1 MRNLI
6 MVLLLSLSLG
16 SYAQDCNYAI
26 NKNGILQTQSAA
38 LSFNRDL
45 SGIMAT
51 AHRDGDFK
59 YFELMMFLPKKFSFK
74 RGNEIQIEL
83 VDGRVVTGIFSEGGT
98 AIYSD
103 AVSCFALRI
112 RVNFPQDSYGMLS
125 MVPVSKVKMQ
135 AKKHSI
141 EMMPVGDSSKF
152 MEIVRCIL

>member
-6 MVLLLSLSLG
+6 FLLFLSLG

-26 NKNGILQTQSAA
+26 NKNGKLETQSEA
-38 LSFNRDL
+38 LAFNKDL
-45 SGIMAT
+45 SGIMAV
-51 AHRDGDFK
+51 AKRDG
-59 YFELMMFLPKKFSFK
+59 ELRYLELSMFLPKKSSFEE
-74 RGNEIQIEL
+74 GNEIQIEL
-83 VDGRVVTGIFSEGGT
+83 KDGRIADGVFLEGGT

-103 AVSCFALRI
+103 AVGYFFIKI
-112 RVNFPQDSYGMLS
+112 RVKFSYDCLNMLA

>member
-1 MRNLI
+1 MRYLI
-6 MVLLLSLSLG
+6 LSLSLSLG

-26 NKNGILQTQSAA
+26 NKNGKLETQSEA
-38 LSFNRDL
+38 LAFSKDL
-45 SGIMAT
+45 SGIMAV
-51 AHRDGDFK
+51 AKREGEFR
-59 YFELMMFLPKKFSFK
+59 YLELSMFLPKKFSFEE
-74 RGNEIQIEL
+74 GNEIQIEL
-83 VDGRVVTGIFSEGGT
+83 RDGRIADGVFLEGGT

-103 AVSCFALRI
+103 AVGYFFIKI
-112 RVNFPQDSYGMLS
+112 RVKFSYDCLNMLA

>member
-1 MRNLI
+1 MRYLI
-6 MVLLLSLSLG
+6 LFLSLSLG

-26 NKNGILQTQSAA
+26 NKNGKLETQSEA
-38 LSFNRDL
+38 LAFSKDL
-45 SGIMAT
+45 SGIMAV
-51 AHRDGDFK
+51 ANREGEFR
-59 YFELMMFLPKKFSFK
+59 YLELSMFLPKKFSFEE
-74 RGNEIQIEL
+74 GNEIQIEL
-83 VDGRVVTGIFSEGGT
+83 KDGRIADGIFLEDGT

-103 AVSCFALRI
+103 AVGYFFIKI
-112 RVNFPQDSYGMLS
+112 RVKFSYDCLNMLA

>member
-6 MVLLLSLSLG
+6 LILFLSLSLG
-16 SYAQDCNYAI
+16 SYAQNCDYTI
-26 NKNGILQTQSAA
+26 DKNGILQTQSAA
-38 LSFNRDL
+38 LAFNKDL
-45 SGIMAT
+45 SGIMSVA
-51 AHRDGDFK
+51 RREGDVR
-59 YFELMMFLPKKFSFK
+59 YLELSIFLPKKFSFK
-74 RGNEIQIEL
+74 KDNEIQIEL
-83 VDGRVVTGIFSEGGT
+83 KDGRIADGIILDGGT

-103 AVSCFALRI
+103 AVGYFFIKI
-112 RVNFPQDSYGMLS
+112 RVKFSYDCLNMLA

>member
-6 MVLLLSLSLG
+6 FLLFLSLG

-26 NKNGILQTQSAA
+26 NKGGKLETQSEA
-38 LSFNRDL
+38 LAFNKDL
-45 SGIMAT
+45 SGIMAV
-51 AHRDGDFK
+51 AKRDGEFR
-59 YFELMMFLPKKFSFK
+59 YLELSMFLPKKSSFEE
-74 RGNEIQIEL
+74 GNEIQIEL
-83 VDGRVVTGIFSEGGT
+83 KDGRIADGVFLEGGT

-103 AVSCFALRI
+103 AVGYFFIKI
-112 RVNFPQDSYGMLS
+112 RVKFSYDCLNMLA